1 MPISKE
7 KLIELYKAL
16 PDDVAAVYEGANTGE
31 ILVEIGRKH
40 ALAIDLLGRLSYE
53 TGLVLVGA
61 SPAREFIDNVQKG
74 LGLTRDKAVE
84 VAQDVNHRLFAP
96 IRESLKQ
103 IHKIGPSESLIPE
116 ESFHPDARDQE
127 RKVAPGPMPNTAGP
141 QHPAAGVD
149 AGALKNLAPKTPT
162 ASVPAAK
169 MATPSMP
176 TAAKNIT
183 PVTPIALRPVIKVA
197 APDIPVAPRQSY
209 WQELKGEAPGPQP
222 KEKSLPAGVSTQPS
236 IEKTV
241 SAASNETKN
250 VGPISLPQP
259 GKINSPA
266 FSQDTEPRVNPVRM
280 GASRLVD
287 GSITPPSA
295 ISISTA
301 DGSRR
306 RSNGGNN
313 LKPPFIPAASPPR
326 LGSDLGARPQ
336 NVREGGE
343 INPAPLTKTETV
355 PTPAAPNAKP
365 RGLATQSVLEK
376 EVSAIVGASVAT
388 PREPEVKKSTP
399 LETPRTVPPP
409 AAKAPDKENT
419 PPQTPTPLP
428 PKNAMSKPD
437 TDPYRESIGS

>member
-127 RKVAPGPMPNTAGP
+127 RKAAPGPMPNTAGP
-141 QHPAAGVD
+141 QH
-149 AGALKNLAPKTPT
+149 
-162 ASVPAAK
+162 PAAK

-197 APDIPVAPRQSY
+197 APDIPVASRQSY

-222 KEKSLPAGVSTQPS
+222 KEKS
-236 IEKTV
+236 
-241 SAASNETKN
+241 
-250 VGPISLPQP
+250 
-259 GKINSPA
+259 
-266 FSQDTEPRVNPVRM
+266 
-280 GASRLVD
+280 
-287 GSITPPSA
+287 
-295 ISISTA
+295 
-301 DGSRR
+301 
-306 RSNGGNN
+306 
-313 LKPPFIPAASPPR
+313 
-326 LGSDLGARPQ
+326 
-336 NVREGGE
+336 
-343 INPAPLTKTETV
+343 
-355 PTPAAPNAKP
+355 
-365 RGLATQSVLEK
+365 
-376 EVSAIVGASVAT
+376 
-388 PREPEVKKSTP
+388 
-399 LETPRTVPPP
+399 
-409 AAKAPDKENT
+409 
-419 PPQTPTPLP
+419 PLP
-428 PKNAMSKPD
+428 GTPIQIGRASC
-437 TDPYRESIGS
+437 RERV